1 LVSFFL
7 SQSQAIRAQAS
18 PSVQQFSSILES
30 IQIQIERGN
39 LTRASHL
46 LKLLL
51 ERNPPRELRPL
62 LRAITGNLALRQGN
76 LSKAIAI
83 YDELLLESFQGNEN
97 RLTWLNNYVKALRER
112 EKIYL
117 IQAKEDMETKEN
129 FLSLARADREKARHL
144 TRKAFKL
151 LETGKTEAEIRT
163 RLNLIELNDER
174 GNRARLERDILSLP
188 LYATKVEFLLELAAQ
203 SREPLPLL
211 QEAVAV
217 AQKLDYPH
225 W

>member
-1 LVSFFL
+1 
-7 SQSQAIRAQAS
+7 
-18 PSVQQFSSILES
+18 
-30 IQIQIERGN
+30 
-39 LTRASHL
+39 
-46 LKLLL
+46 
-51 ERNPPRELRPL
+51 
-62 LRAITGNLALRQGN
+62 
-76 LSKAIAI
+76 
-83 YDELLLESFQGNEN
+83 
-97 RLTWLNNYVKALRER
+97 
-112 EKIYL
+112 
-117 IQAKEDMETKEN
+117 
-129 FLSLARADREKARHL
+129 
-144 TRKAFKL
+144 L